1 MMQGSFN
8 ISIKQ
13 FETSLLGYG
22 EEGVAFWGKKSAEIK
37 ITITGYDIFFTEQ

>member
-22 EEGVAFWGKKSAEIK
+22 EEGVAFWEKSLLNQNHNYWI
-37 ITITGYDIFFTEQ
+37 